1 MLSKVIEVLTFGKFY
16 LGNKKDILIF
26 DAKSSAFLE
35 NFLKFVNTI
44 FYSRNEKLK
53 FIFFSKQL

>member
-1 MLSKVIEVLTFGKFY
+1 MNLIPNYFIRINFNPNAKKVIEVLTFGKFY

-26 DAKSSAFLE
+26 DAKSCE

-44 FYSRNEKLK
+44 FFKK
-53 FIFFSKQL
+53 